1 MKQID
6 LTNVEAT
13 QGGDYARPQAG
24 GYIIQIKA
32 VLDVPEKEYLK
43 ISYDIADGEFKGY
56 YTDMWQ
62 RTGYDLPTF
71 IKSYKD
77 KALGYFK
84 AFIDAV
90 EGSNR
95 YKWNNDERSLVN
107 LFVGTVLR
115 EEEYRSRDG
124 EIKTILK
131 PDIFLTVSD
140 IRNGKFEVRPCKRL
154 TNAPASPQN
163 GFNGMGAVNYTP
175 QTASPQTGAQ
185 TPSQTFVD
193 MDVYNDGGVP
203 F

>member
-6 LTNVEAT
+6 LSNVEAN
-13 QGGDYARPQAG
+13 QGGEYARPQAG
-24 GYIIQIKA
+24 GYIIRIKA
-32 VLDVPEKEYLK
+32 VQDVPEKEYLK

-115 EEEYRSRDG
+115 EEEYRSSSG

-131 PDIFLTVSD
+131 PDIFLTTAE
-140 IRNGKFEVRPCKRL
+140 IRNGRFEVRPCKRL
-154 TNAPASPQN
+154 SNAPASPQS
-163 GFNGMGAVNYTP
+163 GFNGTSAVNYTP
-175 QTASPQTGAQ
+175 QAASPQTGAQ
-185 TPSQTFVD
+185 TPQQTFVD